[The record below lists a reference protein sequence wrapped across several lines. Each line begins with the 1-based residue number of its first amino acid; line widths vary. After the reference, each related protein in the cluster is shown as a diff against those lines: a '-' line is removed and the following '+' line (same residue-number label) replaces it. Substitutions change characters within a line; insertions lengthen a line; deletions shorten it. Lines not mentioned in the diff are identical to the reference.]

1 MPGNAES
8 LIGRAG
14 GELYCGKCGAEIA
27 DGKEKCDAC
36 GQPVAQVDE
45 RGESGGTGSANSA
58 KRVAYAGFWLRAVAF
73 VLDLMIITL
82 ASFPVLLRLIE
93 ENVGSQP
100 SMHDYIAF
108 YSSGTRQA
116 IAFQLLLQLICW
128 LYFAAFESSAWQAT
142 PGKRILGLYVTDLKG
157 QRISFLRATGRYIGK
172 ALEDLTLFIGFV
184 MAGFTAKKQALHD
197 IVASCL
203 VLKKR

>member
-1 MPGNAES
+1 MPGDAEG
-8 LIGRAG
+8 LTGHTG
-14 GELYCGKCGAEIA
+14 GILYCGKCGAEIA
-27 DGKEKCDAC
+27 DGAEKCDAC
-36 GQPVAQVDE
+36 GELVSRVDE
-45 RGESGGTGSANSA
+45 RADSRGADSA
-58 KRVAYAGFWLRAVAF
+58 KPRIAYAGFWLRAVAF
-73 VLDLMIITL
+73 VLDLVILTL
-82 ASFPVLLRLIE
+82 AALPVLWRLIE

-100 SMHDYIAF
+100 SFPQYIAF
-108 YSSGTRQA
+108 YRSTTRQA

-142 PGKRILGLYVTDLKG
+142 PAKRLLGLYVTDLNG
-157 QRISFLRATGRYIGK
+157 QRISFPRATGRYIGK
-172 ALEDLTLFIGFV
+172 ALEQLTLFIGFA

>member
-1 MPGNAES
+1 M
-8 LIGRAG
+8 
-14 GELYCGKCGAEIA
+14 YCGKCGAEIA

-36 GQPVAQVDE
+36 GEPVTRSDE
-45 RGESGGTGSANSA
+45 RLDSRGAGSANSPQ
-58 KRVAYAGFWLRAVAF
+58 RVAYAGFWLRAVAF
-73 VLDLMIITL
+73 VFDLFIITL
-82 ASFPVLLRLIE
+82 AAFPVLWRLIE

-100 SMHDYIAF
+100 SAHEYIAF

-128 LYFAAFESSAWQAT
+128 LYFAAFESSRWQAT
-142 PGKRILGLYVTDLKG
+142 PGKRILGLFVTDLNGK
-157 QRISFLRATGRYIGK
+157 RISFPRATGRYIGK
-172 ALEDLTLFIGFV
+172 ALEQVTLFIGFA

-197 IVASCL
+197 VVASCL